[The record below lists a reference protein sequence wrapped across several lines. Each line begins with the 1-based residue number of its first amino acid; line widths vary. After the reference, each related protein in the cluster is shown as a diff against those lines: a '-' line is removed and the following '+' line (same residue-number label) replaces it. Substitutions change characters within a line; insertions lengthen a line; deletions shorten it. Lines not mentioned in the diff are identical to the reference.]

1 MTEPEAPAE
10 KRGRPRPEATIERDK
25 KVLEHLNAVG
35 PQTRKQIAEG
45 LQLEGKEVYLS
56 LYRLNR
62 DGLILRNGAAWAA
75 KAADGG
81 PVPAPAPAEAPA
93 AAE

>member
-25 KVLEHLNAVG
+25 KVLEHLRTTG
-35 PQTRKQIAEG
+35 PQDRAAIAAG
-45 LQLEGKEVYLS
+45 LEMEGKEVYLS

-62 DGLILRNGAAWAA
+62 DGEILRNGAKWAA
-75 KAADGG
+75 KGEDGG
-81 PVPAPAPAEAPA
+81 PIAAPAPAEASA
-93 AAE
+93 TE